1 MGLDLLLVGF
11 ACTGIINEF
20 SYSINAKSK
29 ETQHWKTTKENS
41 IRCDILSVLSE
52 AKILID
58 YQSSS
63 SYY

>member
-1 MGLDLLLVGF
+1 MGFALLLVGF

-20 SYSINAKSK
+20 SYSKNPKSK
-29 ETQHWKTTKENS
+29 EAQHWKTTKENS

-58 YQSSS
+58 YQSGS

>member
-1 MGLDLLLVGF
+1 MDLALLLVGF
-11 ACTGIINEF
+11 ARTGIINEF

-29 ETQHWKTTKENS
+29 EAQHWKTTKQNS
-41 IRCDILSVLSE
+41 IRCDILNVLPE

-58 YQSSS
+58 YQSGS